1 MTVRGPR
8 RIAPPGRLGRW
19 RHGRAGFTLM
29 EVLVATGISTAV
41 VVAAYSALRGGV
53 TTYERVNAVGV
64 ETQVVRSLAGRL
76 TTELQ
81 AVYFDPEAAD
91 VVFEGE
97 EPDESADEGA
107 SRLTFATTAGAG
119 PLTEVEYYLVE
130 PDAEEDE
137 PGGLYRRA
145 TLLLD
150 RQVSDVLYERTEDSE
165 DADSALLAPEVV
177 GFEVTYYDA
186 EAALSTG
193 SLGLGSTL
201 SDEDEWETTWDAA
214 SKGYLPQA
222 TCVTL
227 YIGDW
232 PESGTAVNR
241 ESDDGQARRVVLVVP
256 LPLAEVSSETD
267 GDEQAGGG

>member
-1 MTVRGPR
+1 MGRLR
-8 RIAPPGRLGRW
+8 RIVRPGRPGTW
-19 RHGRAGFTLM
+19 RHGQAGFTLM
-29 EVLVATGISTAV
+29 ELLVATGISAAV
-41 VVAAYSALRGGV
+41 VIAAYAALGGGVAAY
-53 TTYERVNAVGV
+53 ERADAVGV
-64 ETQVVRSLAGRL
+64 ETQVVRALAGRL

-81 AVYFDPEAAD
+81 AVYFDPEADD

-97 EPDESADEGA
+97 EPDEAADEGA
-107 SRLTFATTAGAG
+107 SRLTFVTTAGAG
-119 PLTEVEYYLVE
+119 PLTEVEYCLVE

-145 TLLLD
+145 TFLLD
-150 RQVSDVLYERTEDSE
+150 RQVTDVLYERIDDSE
-165 DADSALLAPEVV
+165 DDDSVLLAPEVV

-193 SLGLGSTL
+193 SLGLRSTL
-201 SDEDEWETTWDAA
+201 TDEDEWETTWDAA

-227 YIGDW
+227 YVGDW

-241 ESDDGQARRVVLVVP
+241 ESGNGDVRRVVLVVP
-256 LPLAEVSSETD
+256 LPLAQVSS
-267 GDEQAGGG
+267 GDASDELSGGR